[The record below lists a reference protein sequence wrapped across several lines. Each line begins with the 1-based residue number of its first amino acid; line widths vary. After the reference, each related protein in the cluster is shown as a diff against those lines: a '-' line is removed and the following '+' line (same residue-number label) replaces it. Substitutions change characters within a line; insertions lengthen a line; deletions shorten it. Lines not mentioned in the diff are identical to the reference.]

1 MQKIFRNIIATL
13 CLLALAACA
22 IENDIPYPLV
32 DGSIQAMEVEGQ
44 CDEKGAS
51 GNQAT
56 INKDNRTVTLYVD
69 DTVDLS
75 KVRITRL
82 SVTNDAKVIVDS
94 TLCVNYKR
102 FPSYGF
108 ESLNDLTL
116 NSNTRIDLNK
126 KTTFVLRTYQDYPWE
141 INVKRVVKRDIVL
154 ESQIGDAVIDE
165 LTRKVIVFVSKNQP
179 LNKIKV
185 SAFTLGGP
193 HGKVSPDPLE
203 SETFDFSK
211 PVDFFVQNGWEVTN
225 YKWTMYV
232 YQKEEE
238 ASAAEVFPRT
248 KNATLTGKVQNGKQ
262 VSVDYKKQ
270 GESSWTAL
278 EASAIEVSGTSYT
291 ATIGKLSPS
300 TSYVYRVNVGSEKG
314 NEQTFTTSPATALV
328 DADFDN
334 WHKKDKLWNPWA
346 ENGTS
351 YWDTGNRGA
360 VTIGD
365 SNSVPTDDTCNGSGK
380 AAYLESKWL
389 VMKFAAGNMF
399 TGSYLKTTGTNGVL
413 SFGREFSSFP
423 TKLRVNYKYTSTTI
437 DKIGDDMWKNLKGR
451 PDSCF
456 VWIALTDWDEPRE
469 IRTRPSERQ
478 LFEINDPHVIAY
490 AELIKGED
498 VTSWTKTDL
507 VLKYRYANRKP
518 KYIVVVAT
526 SSKYGDYFTGGVG
539 SKLWIDNFELLY
551 D

>member
-1 MQKIFRNIIATL
+1 MQKRFRNIIATL

-44 CDEKGAS
+44 CDENGAS

-56 INKDNRTVTLYVD
+56 INKDSRTVTLYVD

-116 NSNTRIDLNK
+116 NANTRIDLNK

-185 SAFTLGGP
+185 SAFTLGGS

-300 TSYVYRVNVGSEKG
+300 TSYAYRVNVGSEKG

-360 VTIGD
+360 ITISD

-437 DKIGDDMWKNLKGR
+437 DKIGDDMWKDLKGR

-518 KYIVVVAT
+518 KYC
-526 SSKYGDYFTGGVG
+526 SS
-539 SKLWIDNFELLY
+539 SNFEQVRRLLY
-551 D
+551 RWRG

>member
-1 MQKIFRNIIATL
+1 MQKRFRNIIATL
-13 CLLALAACA
+13 CLLTLAACA
-22 IENDIPYPLV
+22 IKNDIPYPLV

-44 CDEKGAS
+44 CDSNGS
-51 GNQAT
+51 SSNQAI
-56 INKDNRTVTLYVD
+56 INKDKCSVTLYVD

-75 KVRITRL
+75 KVRITSL
-82 SVTNDAKVIVDS
+82 SVTNSAKIVVDPAI
-94 TLCVNYKR
+94 CANYEK
-102 FPSYGF
+102 FPTSGF
-108 ESLNDLTL
+108 ESLDDLTL
-116 NSNTRIDLNK
+116 NTNTCIDLSK

-141 INVKRVVKRDIVL
+141 ISVERIVKREIVL
-154 ESQIGDAVIDE
+154 ESQIGDAVVDDV
-165 LTRKVIVFVSKNQP
+165 THKVVIFVSNNQP

-185 SAFTLGGP
+185 STFSLGGQ
-193 HGKVSPDPLE
+193 HGTVTPNPLE
-203 SETFDFSK
+203 SDTYDFSK
-211 PVDFFVQNGWEVTN
+211 PVEFSVRNGWEETEN
-225 YKWTMYV
+225 KWTVYV

-238 ASAAEVFPRT
+238 NTVPEVFSRT

-262 VSVDYKKQ
+262 VSVEYKKQ
-270 GESSWTAL
+270 GENNWTEL
-278 EASAIEVSGTSYT
+278 QSSAIEVSGTNYT
-291 ATIGKLSPS
+291 ATIDKLSPS
-300 TSYVYRVNVGSEKG
+300 TTYVCRVNVGDNKG
-314 NEQTFTTSPATALV
+314 DEQTFTTSPATPLT
-328 DADFDN
+328 DGDFDN

-346 ENGTS
+346 EDGTS
-351 YWDTGNRGA
+351 FWDTGNRGA

-380 AAYLESKWL
+380 AAFLESKWL
-389 VMKFAAGNMF
+389 VMKFAAGNMIS
-399 TGSYLKTTGTNGVL
+399 GSYLKTVGTNGIL
-413 SFGREFSSFP
+413 SFGREFSAFP
-423 TKLRVNYKYTSTTI
+423 TKLRVNYKYTTTTI
-437 DKIGDDMWKNLKGR
+437 EKIGDDMWQDLKGR

-456 VWIALTDWDEPRE
+456 IWIALTDWDKPRE

-498 VTSWTKTDL
+498 VTSWTKEDL
-507 VLKYRYANRKP
+507 VLKYRYTNRRP